1 MSLVVV
7 VSDIPGNLHVYED
20 ALRQLGGTAVSTFA
34 SPVTLAQRA
43 PDLDV
48 DVMVVD
54 VLMKEAH
61 ELDFIERL
69 RRRTVHSDFAV
80 VLVTDPADNDLR
92 IQALRMGIDDILKRP
107 ADSLIL
113 ADRVRRLLKL
123 AVRHRKLADKASE
136 LEAEVRRS
144 THGIRQRELET
155 IHRLTRAAQHRAKES
170 RNHVVRMGHYAQL
183 LAKAVGT
190 ELHTQELIF
199 LAAPMYDI
207 GKVGVS
213 DKILLKRGQLTPQE
227 REVIKTH
234 TTAGYEILRDS
245 ESKVIQMAGQISLS
259 HHEKWDGTG
268 YPKGLAREA
277 IPIVG
282 RICAIGDV
290 FDALL
295 AARPYKAPW
304 PLPETLQTMRRGR
317 GTHFDPVLL
326 DAFLDMMPQI
336 QAVRAEFPDSEKA
349 A

>member
-123 AVRHRKLADKASE
+123 AVRHRKLADKASA
-136 LEAEVRRS
+136 LDARHSPARARDDSPLDARS
-144 THGIRQRELET
+144 TASCQGKPQSRRAHGPLRSAAGEGGRHGIAHAGADLPR
-155 IHRLTRAAQHRAKES
+155 RA
-170 RNHVVRMGHYAQL
+170 
-183 LAKAVGT
+183 
-190 ELHTQELIF
+190 
-199 LAAPMYDI
+199 
-207 GKVGVS
+207 
-213 DKILLKRGQLTPQE
+213 
-227 REVIKTH
+227 
-234 TTAGYEILRDS
+234 
-245 ESKVIQMAGQISLS
+245 
-259 HHEKWDGTG
+259 
-268 YPKGLAREA
+268 
-277 IPIVG
+277 
-282 RICAIGDV
+282 DV
-290 FDALL
+290 
-295 AARPYKAPW
+295 
-304 PLPETLQTMRRGR
+304 
-317 GTHFDPVLL
+317 
-326 DAFLDMMPQI
+326 
-336 QAVRAEFPDSEKA
+336 
-349 A
+349 

>member
-7 VSDIPGNLHVYED
+7 VSDIPGNSHVYED
-20 ALRQLGGTAVSTFA
+20 ALRPLPGAAIVSYA
-34 SPVTLAQRA
+34 SPITVAQRA
-43 PDLDV
+43 PELDV
-48 DVMVVD
+48 DVMVID
-54 VLMKEAH
+54 LLMNEPH

-69 RRRTVHSDFAV
+69 RRRTVHSDFSV
-80 VLVTDPADNDLR
+80 VLVTDPDNNDMR
-92 IQALRMGIDDILKRP
+92 IHALRMGIDDILKRP
-107 ADSLIL
+107 ADPHVL
-113 ADRVRRLLKL
+113 AERVRRLLKL
-123 AVRHRKLADKASE
+123 AVRHRKLADKASD

-144 THGIRQRELET
+144 THGIRQREQET

-190 ELHTQELIF
+190 DLHTQELIF
-199 LAAPMYDI
+199 LSAPMYDI

-213 DKILLKRGQLTPQE
+213 DKILLKRGALTPQE

-234 TTAGYEILRDS
+234 TTAGFEILRDS
-245 ESKVIQMAGQISLS
+245 ESKVIQMAGQIALS
-259 HHEKWDGTG
+259 HHEKWDGSG

-295 AARPYKAPW
+295 AARPYKAAW

-326 DAFLDMMPQI
+326 DAFLDLIPQI
-336 QAVRAEFPDSEKA
+336 QAIRAEYPDSEKA